1 MQHAQD
7 IYLVGTIPMTR
18 PYDVFTLVADTV
30 GDRIARV
37 PDGEIG
43 DRRQWILG
51 QYALLAT
58 AKGMEVSDYPQE
70 GMVRHFGYNI
80 PVRPRAGATADD
92 IDFGALG
99 YARYAIAHYALFRAL
114 KQQGRIPRHWRFQV
128 NLPMPMD
135 VMLMVE
141 PAARAVVEKAY
152 ERSMLAEVAEIQA
165 AIPHDQLAITWDEV
179 HGVLVWEDPDNKY
192 VRFWFPD
199 KQGGALERYVRFG
212 NLIAPGVELGFH
224 LCYGS
229 QNNKHAMEPKDLSAC
244 VALTNAVTERLSR
257 KLDYVQMP
265 VPHDRT
271 DEPYFAPLA
280 GLARDRVGQVY
291 LGLVHYEDGVAG
303 IRRRIAMAGKY
314 LPEFGISTEC
324 GFGRMPSDHDIR
336 TLLEMHR
343 AAVE

>member
-1 MQHAQD
+1 MTSPVRD

-58 AKGMEVSDYPQE
+58 AKGMEVSDYPKE

-80 PVRPRAGATADD
+80 PVRPKAGATVDD
-92 IDFGALG
+92 IDFGELG

-114 KQQGRIPRHWRFQV
+114 KEIGRIPKHWRFQV

-141 PAARAVVEKAY
+141 PAARAVVERAY
-152 ERSMLAEVAEIQA
+152 ERSMVADLRRIQD
-165 AIPHDQLAITWDEV
+165 AIPHDELAITWDEV
-179 HGVLVWEDPDNKY
+179 HGVLVWEDPNNQY

-199 KQGGALERYVRFG
+199 KQGGALDRYVRFG
-212 NLIAPGVELGFH
+212 NMVAPGVELGFH

-244 VALTNAVTERLSR
+244 VNLTNAVTERLAR

-265 VPHDRT
+265 VPHDRR
-271 DEPYFAPLA
+271 DDAYYAPLA
-280 GLARDRVGQVY
+280 NLRRERVGQVY
-291 LGLVHYEDGVAG
+291 LGLVHYEDGVPG
-303 IRRRIAMAGKY
+303 IKQRIATAERF
-314 LPEFGISTEC
+314 LPNFGISTEC

-336 TLLEMHR
+336 RLLEMHR
-343 AAVE
+343 QAV